1 MSRAKRMQPVAD
13 VAQHRQD
20 QAAQRMGSQQLQLAQ
35 QEKRLEDLRN
45 YRDEYNG
52 RFYSD
57 GQVMAAV
64 QVREYRLFLARLDQ
78 AIDEQTQHVEMA
90 RQALER
96 SHKDWSACR
105 VQTDAINKAIER
117 MQADEQQVERRR
129 EQGQNDE
136 FGQRIFWHSR

>member
-1 MSRAKRMQPVAD
+1 MNRAKRMQPVAD

-20 QAAQRMGSQQLQLAQ
+20 QAAQRMGLQQMQLVQ

-52 RFYSD
+52 RFYAD
-57 GQVMAAV
+57 GRVMAAV
-64 QVREYRLFLARLDQ
+64 EVREYRLFLSRLDQ
-78 AIDEQTQHVEMA
+78 AIDEQIRHVEVA

-96 SHKDWSACR
+96 SHNDWSACR
-105 VQTDAINKAIER
+105 VETDAINKAIER
-117 MQADEQQVERRR
+117 MQADEQQLEKRR

-136 FGQRIFWHSR
+136 FGQRLFWHGR